1 MRAPIEAPNEALHQ
15 FYDRL
20 LAVLRRPTVR
30 DGHWQLLSCAPAWDG
45 NWTWDNFLAFGWQ
58 GPDRERLLVTVNYAE
73 HQGQCYVPL
82 PFEELAGR
90 PVRFVDVTG
99 SAIYD
104 RDGGDVVSRGLYLDM
119 PAWSYHVFEI
129 R

>member
-1 MRAPIEAPNEALHQ
+1 MRL
-15 FYDRL
+15 
-20 LAVLRRPTVR
+20 PTVR
-30 DGHWQLLSCAPAWDG
+30 DGRWQLLNCAPGWDG
-45 NWTWDNFLAFGWQ
+45 NGTWDNFLAFGWH

-73 HQGQCYVPL
+73 HRGQCYVPL

-90 PVRFVDVTG
+90 SVRFSDVMG

-104 RDGGDVVSRGLYLDM
+104 RDGADVLSRGLYLDM

-129 R
+129 A